1 MIMVL
6 KMVILSK
13 MMMVMIKVPIDMIM
27 VLKIGIEQIEHC
39 PYMIVM
45 IVSKMMIN
53 DGDDHYSAQDDDVG
67 DDQRCWGMQVGGQ
80 KQTPATPL

>member
-1 MIMVL
+1 MIMMIV
-6 KMVILSK
+6 SK
-13 MMMVMIKVPIDMIM
+13 MMLVMIKVPIDMIL

-39 PYMIVM
+39 PY
-45 IVSKMMIN
+45 
-53 DGDDHYSAQDDDVG
+53 DYGDCQQDDVGGDHYSVQDDDVG